1 MSKAF
6 YALEVRMMNEIFVL
20 RSMVNLL
27 LPLQYRQQQFLQ
39 QPQFTQPIP
48 QFDSRQSVQPVL
60 NSNQAA
66 SNNQAISNPTVPPYN
81 KIKPINKEASNY
93 QADSTHADGFQPSSR
108 PAAKDSTKSLFKYA
122 STTEAPSYTT
132 KSSNLSKLN
141 LPSLLSSSSP
151 FKYKS
156 RFTSP
161 IPVTTTEPTATTT
174 NSPSERI
181 LEFRPVQKKSLHNN
195 RSRIGQR

>member
-6 YALEVRMMNEIFVL
+6 HALEVRMMNEIFVL

-60 NSNQAA
+60 N
-66 SNNQAISNPTVPPYN
+66 NNQAIPNPSVPPYN
-81 KIKPINKEASNY
+81 RIKPNNKEASNY

-132 KSSNLSKLN
+132 KSSSLSKLN

-161 IPVTTTEPTATTT
+161 ISETSTEPTATTT

-181 LEFRPVQKKSLHNN
+181 LEFRPVQKKSLYNN
-195 RSRIGQR
+195 RSRIGQRYCILD